1 MLVLVVRRD
10 SSRLVVG
17 VSLRGRRLGLVR
29 HRGVCLVATVVGL
42 LRVLRLLVLLVGV
55 MGHRR
60 WLLVMVGLLRVLRLL
75 VLLVGVMGRR
85 RLLLLICL
93 GSRGLVGLRRLLLGG
108 RRPVRGWVVVL
119 CGRMSR

>member
-1 MLVLVVRRD
+1 MRCRVLVLVVRRD

-29 HRGVCLVATVVGL
+29 HRGVCLVATV
-42 LRVLRLLVLLVGV
+42 
-55 MGHRR
+55 
-60 WLLVMVGLLRVLRLL
+60 VGLLRVLRLL